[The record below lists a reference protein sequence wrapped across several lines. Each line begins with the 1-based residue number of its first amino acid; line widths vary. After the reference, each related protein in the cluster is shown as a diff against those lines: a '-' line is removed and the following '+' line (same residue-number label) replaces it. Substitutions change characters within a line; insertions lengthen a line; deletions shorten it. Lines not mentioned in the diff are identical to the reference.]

1 LALSIDQ
8 LSSIFVLGRLILE
21 EFKAKLR
28 IVSRWAGVFFAVLLG
43 IYLIFQIPQ
52 IVLIFLLAL
61 LFAIVLS
68 GPVNYLAHMGLP
80 RGLGVLVVLASLV
93 LVLWLLSKAVIPVV
107 QAQTEQFIGDFPALL
122 AQTQGVTTSL
132 ESAFGLENETILD
145 PQRPLD
151 AGRTFLSG
159 HTTVSSVVDIGRNI
173 AEAVSLSVVAVIV
186 TIYLVVS
193 PAPLVNGFVAL
204 FPAGQRERVREV
216 LGKMYHAVQKWVLG
230 QLSAM
235 VIIGVLTAIT
245 LSIIGIPYALSIGA
259 LSGLLAFLP
268 LIGVLISIIPPVLL
282 ALTINP
288 ILVVWVI
295 LSYIVVH
302 QIEAHVIQPVVMS
315 RAVSLHPVV
324 IVLAILVMGTLFGL
338 VGVLLAVPLVA
349 ALGVLVQELWIPRM
363 NQQGIDPH
371 PPSPKVE
378 ETLRKTGLLGR
389 VLNALRRS

>member
-1 LALSIDQ
+1 
-8 LSSIFVLGRLILE
+8 
-21 EFKAKLR
+21 
-28 IVSRWAGVFFAVLLG
+28 
-43 IYLIFQIPQ
+43 
-52 IVLIFLLAL
+52 
-61 LFAIVLS
+61 
-68 GPVNYLAHMGLP
+68 
-80 RGLGVLVVLASLV
+80 
-93 LVLWLLSKAVIPVV
+93 
-107 QAQTEQFIGDFPALL
+107 
-122 AQTQGVTTSL
+122 
-132 ESAFGLENETILD
+132 
-145 PQRPLD
+145 
-151 AGRTFLSG
+151 
-159 HTTVSSVVDIGRNI
+159 
-173 AEAVSLSVVAVIV
+173 
-186 TIYLVVS
+186 
-193 PAPLVNGFVAL
+193 
-204 FPAGQRERVREV
+204 
-216 LGKMYHAVQKWVLG
+216 
-230 QLSAM
+230 M

>member
-1 LALSIDQ
+1 
-8 LSSIFVLGRLILE
+8 LE

-28 IVSRWAGVFFAVLLG
+28 IVSRWAGLFFALVLG
-43 IYLIFQIPQ
+43 VYLVFQIPQ

-68 GPVNYLAHMGLP
+68 GPVNYLAHKGLP
-80 RGLGVLVVLASLV
+80 RGLGVLVVLGSLV
-93 LVLWLLSKAVIPVV
+93 LVLWLLSKAIIPVV

-122 AQTQGVTTSL
+122 AQTQGFTASL
-132 ESAFGLENETILD
+132 ESAFGLESETILD
-145 PQRPLD
+145 PQRPLE
-151 AGRTFLSG
+151 AGRNFLSG

-173 AEAVSLSVVAVIV
+173 AEVISLSVVAVIV

-193 PAPLVNGFVAL
+193 PVPLVNGFVAL

-235 VIIGVLTAIT
+235 VIIGVLTAIA

-302 QIEAHVIQPVVMS
+302 QIEAHVIQPMVMS

-363 NQQGIDPH
+363 DQQGIDPH

-389 VLNALRRS
+389 LLNALGRS

>member
-1 LALSIDQ
+1 M
-8 LSSIFVLGRLILE
+8 E

-28 IVSRWAGVFFAVLLG
+28 IVSRWAGLFFALVLG
-43 IYLIFQIPQ
+43 VYLVFQIPQ

-68 GPVNYLAHMGLP
+68 GPVNYLAHKGLP
-80 RGLGVLVVLASLV
+80 RGLGVLVVLGSLV

-122 AQTQGVTTSL
+122 AQTQSFTTSL
-132 ESAFGLENETILD
+132 ESTFGLENETILD
-145 PQRPLD
+145 PQRPLE
-151 AGRTFLSG
+151 AGRNFLSG

-173 AEAVSLSVVAVIV
+173 AEVISLSVVAVIV

-193 PAPLVNGFVAL
+193 PVPLVNGFVAL

-235 VIIGVLTAIT
+235 VIIGVLTAIA

-302 QIEAHVIQPVVMS
+302 QIEAHVIQPMVMS

-363 NQQGIDPH
+363 DQQGIDPH

-389 VLNALRRS
+389 LLNALRRS

>member
-1 LALSIDQ
+1 M
-8 LSSIFVLGRLILE
+8 E

>member
-1 LALSIDQ
+1 M
-8 LSSIFVLGRLILE
+8 E

-107 QAQTEQFIGDFPALL
+107 QAQTEQFIGDFPVLL

-173 AEAVSLSVVAVIV
+173 AEVISLSVVAVIV

>member
-1 LALSIDQ
+1 M
-8 LSSIFVLGRLILE
+8 E

-28 IVSRWAGVFFAVLLG
+28 IVSRWAGLFFALLLG
-43 IYLIFQIPQ
+43 IYIIFQIPQ

-80 RGLGVLVVLASLV
+80 RGLGVLVVLGGFV

-122 AQTQGVTTSL
+122 AQTQSFTTSL
-132 ESAFGLENETILD
+132 ESTFGLENETILD
-145 PQRPLD
+145 PQRPLE
-151 AGRTFLSG
+151 AGRNFLSG

-173 AEAVSLSVVAVIV
+173 AEVISLSVVAVIV

-193 PAPLVNGFVAL
+193 PVPLVNGFVAL

-363 NQQGIDPH
+363 DQQGIDPH

>member
-1 LALSIDQ
+1 M
-8 LSSIFVLGRLILE
+8 E

-28 IVSRWAGVFFAVLLG
+28 IVSRWVGLFFALLLG

-93 LVLWLLSKAVIPVV
+93 LVLWLLSKAVIPAV
-107 QAQTEQFIGDFPALL
+107 QAQTEQFIGDFPVLL
-122 AQTQGVTTSL
+122 AQTQGFTTSL

>member
-1 LALSIDQ
+1 M
-8 LSSIFVLGRLILE
+8 E

-28 IVSRWAGVFFAVLLG
+28 IVSRWAGLFFALLLG

-107 QAQTEQFIGDFPALL
+107 QAQTEQFIGDFPVLL

-132 ESAFGLENETILD
+132 ESTFGLENETILD